1 MATVIIPTPL
11 RKFTNNTARLQVSP
25 GTIHSTFR
33 ELTQNFPDLKKHLLD
48 EDGNIRSYVNIFI
61 GNDDIRDL
69 QQADTAVKEDAVI
82 SIVPAIAGGSPETHG
97 APRPNESAS
106 TDSHSSTT
114 SAGTPSSAAP
124 SGTPGPSPTASA
136 GAPFSKE
143 ELARYNRH
151 IIIPGFGMEAQLKLK
166 AAKVLVIGSGGLGS
180 PVLLYLA
187 AAGVGTIGIVD
198 FDVVDDSNL
207 QRQVLFGVDAIGKP
221 KVEAARRRLE
231 SLNPYIKLHVYN
243 THLNSQNALEI
254 LKDYDVIADGTDN
267 FPTRYLVNDASVLLG
282 KPNVYASIFQ
292 FEGQVSVFNYRNAHG
307 ELGPNYR
314 DLYPTPPPPGLVPSC
329 AEGGVLGVLP
339 GIIGSLQALEVIKV
353 ITGVGDTLSGRFYI
367 FDALNFESRTFT
379 IRRRKDNP
387 VNGENPTITALIDYE
402 QFCGMRAVEERHLKE
417 ITAKELYD
425 WQVRGEKFQLID
437 VREPHEYDIVN
448 IGAELIPLGSV
459 TDNSNKIDR
468 DIPVVL
474 HCKVGGR
481 SAKAIRELEEK
492 FGFTNLYN
500 LKGGILAYID
510 EVQPEL
516 TKY

>member
-11 RKFTNNTARLQVSP
+11 RKFTNNTARLQVGS
-25 GTIHSTFR
+25 GTIHSTVQ
-33 ELTQNFPDLKKHLLD
+33 ELTRNFPDLKKHLLD
-48 EDGNIRSYVNIFI
+48 EGGNIRSYVNIFI

-69 QQADTAVKEDAVI
+69 QQEKTPVKDDTVI
-82 SIVPAIAGGSPETHG
+82 SIVPAIAGG
-97 APRPNESAS
+97 APNGTPAPNGG
-106 TDSHSSTT
+106 TPLNNLT
-114 SAGTPSSAAP
+114 TPSSP
-124 SGTPGPSPTASA
+124 LFT
-136 GAPFSKE
+136 KE

-151 IIIPGFGMEAQLKLK
+151 IIIPGFGIQAQQKLK

-207 QRQVLFGVDAIGKP
+207 QRQVLFGVGEIGKP

-231 SLNPYIKLHVYN
+231 GLNPYIKLNIYN
-243 THLNSQNALEI
+243 THLNSQNALDI
-254 LKDYDVIADGTDN
+254 IKDYDVIADGTDN

-292 FEGQVSVFNYRNAHG
+292 FEGQASVFNYRNSDG

-353 ITGVGDTLSGRFYI
+353 ITGVGETLSGRFYI

-379 IRRRKDNP
+379 IRRRDDNP
-387 VNGENPTITALIDYE
+387 INGKNPSITALIDYE
-402 QFCGMRAVEERHLKE
+402 QFCGMRAVEEAPLKE

-425 WQVRGEKFQLID
+425 WQVKGEKFQLID
-437 VREPHEYDIVN
+437 VREPHEFDIVN
-448 IGAELIPLGSV
+448 IGGELIPLGTV
-459 TDNSNKIDR
+459 GENSDR
-468 DIPVVL
+468 IARDRKVVV

-481 SAKAIRELEEK
+481 SAKAIRELQEK

-500 LKGGILAYID
+500 LKGGILSYID

>member
-11 RKFTNNTARLQVSP
+11 RKFTNNTARLAVSA
-25 GTIHSTFR
+25 GTIKDTVN
-33 ELTQNFPDLKKHLLD
+33 ELTLNFPDLKKHLLD
-48 EDGNIRSYVNIFI
+48 EGGNIRSYVNIFV
-61 GNDDIRDL
+61 GNDDIRNL
-69 QQADTAVKEDAVI
+69 QQEKTAVKEDTVI
-82 SIVPAIAGGSPETHG
+82 SIVPAIAGGSPD
-97 APRPNESAS
+97 AAS
-106 TDSHSSTT
+106 SGN
-114 SAGTPSSAAP
+114 GTANGIPP
-124 SGTPGPSPTASA
+124 LFT
-136 GAPFSKE
+136 KE
-143 ELARYNRH
+143 ELARYDRH
-151 IIIPGFGMEAQLKLK
+151 IIIPGFGMEAQQKLK

-207 QRQVLFGVDAIGKP
+207 QRQVLFGVNEIGKP
-221 KVEAARRRLE
+221 KVEAAKRRLAA
-231 SLNPYIKLHVYN
+231 LNPYINLRIYN
-243 THLNSQNALEI
+243 THLNSQNALDI
-254 LKDYDVIADGTDN
+254 IRDYDVIADGTDN

-292 FEGQVSVFNYRNAHG
+292 FEGQVSVFNYKDSQGNP
-307 ELGPNYR
+307 GPNYR

-367 FDALNFESRTFT
+367 FDALNFESRTFN
-379 IRRRKDNP
+379 IKRREDNP
-387 VNGENPTITALIDYE
+387 INGKNPTITALIDYE
-402 QFCGMRAVEERHLKE
+402 QFCGMRAVEASALKE

-425 WQVRGEKFQLID
+425 LQVKGEKFQLID

-448 IGAELIPLGSV
+448 IGAELIPLATV
-459 TDNSNKIDR
+459 ADNAGRIDR
-468 DIPVVL
+468 DRKVIV
-474 HCKVGGR
+474 HCKMGGR

-492 FGFTNLYN
+492 FGFNNLYN
-500 LKGGILAYID
+500 LKGGILSYID